1 MVRRVLATLG
11 MVCALCPL
19 AQAQVKLAYKVPEGM
34 TILSK
39 SGTKVDQVM
48 TIQGMDVKTL
58 SEEESVANS
67 TVGARK
73 ADGTVAIEVTIQS
86 LKAKFSIAGMEFAL
100 DTEDKDSKIDLP
112 QLAFLGDVFKALKG
126 ANYTVVL
133 DAKDNVKFVE
143 GTEKNLTKANN
154 LPEQAVAALKSRFDA
169 DRIKKA
175 FEQSHGTF
183 PDGLV
188 REGEPW
194 ERTETSEIGGG
205 QTLTFKKRY
214 EYKGTVKKGDKT
226 LDKIDIKALDVTY
239 KMDPNTPTPAK
250 VTKSDLKVAS
260 AEGTLLFD
268 REAGALV
275 ERHEKIRMTG
285 DMTLVIQEMELPI
298 KLDLTLESTTA
309 AEHVKK

>member
-34 TILSK
+34 TVQSK
-39 SGTKVDQVM
+39 TTSKVDQIM

-67 TVGARK
+67 AVGARK
-73 ADGTVAIEVTIQS
+73 ADGTVAIEVIIQS
-86 LKAKFSIAGMEFAL
+86 VKAKFSIAGMEFAL
-100 DTEDKDSKIDLP
+100 DSDDKDAKIELP

-126 ANYTVVL
+126 ASYTVVL

-143 GTEKNLTKANN
+143 GTEKNLAKTNN

-175 FEQSHGTF
+175 FEQTYGTF

-194 ERTETSEIGGG
+194 ERTETSDGDG
-205 QTLTFKKRY
+205 QSLTFKKRY

-268 REAGALV
+268 REAGTLV

-298 KLDLTLESTTA
+298 KLDLTLDSTTA
-309 AEHVKK
+309 VDHVKK

>member
-11 MVCALCPL
+11 LVCALSPL

-34 TILSK
+34 TVHSKGTTKIDQIL
-39 SGTKVDQVM
+39 
-48 TIQGMDVKTL
+48 TIKDMEIKTL
-58 SEEESVANS
+58 NEEEGVVTSVA
-67 TVGARK
+67 GARK
-73 ADGTVAIEVTIQS
+73 ADGTVAIEITIQS
-86 LKAKFSIAGMEFAL
+86 VKTKLSIQGMDFAL
-100 DTEDKDSKIDLP
+100 DSEDKDSKIDFP
-112 QLAFLGDVFKALKG
+112 GLAFLGDVFKALKG
-126 ANYTVVL
+126 ASYTVVL

-143 GTEKNLTKANN
+143 GTEKNLTRAGA
-154 LPEQAVAALKSRFDA
+154 LSEQATAILKSRFDA
-169 DRIKKA
+169 DRIKKG

-194 ERTETSEIGGG
+194 EHTETSEIGGG
-205 QTLTFKKRY
+205 QTLTMKKRY

-250 VTKSDLKVAS
+250 ATKSDLKIAS

-268 REAGALV
+268 RMAGALV
-275 ERHEKIRMTG
+275 ERHEKVRITG
-285 DMTLVIQEMELPI
+285 DMTLVIQETELPT
-298 KLDLTLESTTA
+298 KLDLTIDTTSTS
-309 AEHVKK
+309 EHVKK

>member
-1 MVRRVLATLG
+1 
-11 MVCALCPL
+11 
-19 AQAQVKLAYKVPEGM
+19 M
-34 TILSK
+34 TVQSK
-39 SGTKVDQVM
+39 TTSKVDQIM

-67 TVGARK
+67 AVGARK
-73 ADGTVAIEVTIQS
+73 ADGTVAIEVIIQS
-86 LKAKFSIAGMEFAL
+86 VKAKFSIAGMEFAL
-100 DTEDKDSKIDLP
+100 DSDDKDAKIELP

-126 ANYTVVL
+126 ASYTVVL

-143 GTEKNLTKANN
+143 GTEKNLAKTNN

-175 FEQSHGTF
+175 FEQTYGTF

-194 ERTETSEIGGG
+194 ERTETSDGDG
-205 QTLTFKKRY
+205 QSLTFKKRY

-239 KMDPNTPTPAK
+239 KMDPNPQSPAK
-250 VTKSDLKVAS
+250 VTKSDLKVES
-260 AEGTLLFD
+260 SEGTLLFD
-268 REAGALV
+268 REAGTLV

-285 DMTLVIQEMELPI
+285 DMTVVIQEKEYPT
-298 KLDLTLESTTA
+298 KLDLTIDSSSTS
-309 AEHVKK
+309 EHVKK